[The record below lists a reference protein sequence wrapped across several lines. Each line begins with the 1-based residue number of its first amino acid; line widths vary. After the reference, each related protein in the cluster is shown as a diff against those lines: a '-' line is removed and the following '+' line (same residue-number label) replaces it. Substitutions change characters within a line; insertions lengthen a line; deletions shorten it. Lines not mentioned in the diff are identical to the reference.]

1 MKISV
6 ALLSAFL
13 ASSEAFSPISRYAG
27 RTTTTNLYN
36 ARADT
41 ADMVQEALDASKKFG
56 ATSKEAM
63 LAWEAVEEVD
73 ASDNSAATMGNKND
87 ECEVDEVSPDCL
99 EYNESVSELQALLDA
114 NKPNLATLET
124 IISSSVSKVKL
135 AVPSTTSSPD
145 SPELQAALAEAKKA
159 TADKG
164 ITSPEAAVA
173 WETVEEI
180 AAAGNSAALGGTLSE
195 DECLLE
201 AASDACAALEE
212 LSRVIESRK

>member
-1 MKISV
+1 MLQFFKQSVIEIKHVNKLDLTTRQRSHSSHKNTKSYFKHHHHHRHQQQPNPKTIIMKISV

-73 ASDNSAATMGNKND
+73 ASDN
-87 ECEVDEVSPDCL
+87 
-99 EYNESVSELQALLDA
+99 
-114 NKPNLATLET
+114 
-124 IISSSVSKVKL
+124 
-135 AVPSTTSSPD
+135 
-145 SPELQAALAEAKKA
+145 
-159 TADKG
+159 
-164 ITSPEAAVA
+164 
-173 WETVEEI
+173 
-180 AAAGNSAALGGTLSE
+180 
-195 DECLLE
+195 
-201 AASDACAALEE
+201 
-212 LSRVIESRK
+212 R